1 MIKFELSFLKLL
13 LHLPLVITDNK
24 LLHALHTHFF
34 NIHFF
39 FNEEWKH
46 ALSKLAF
53 MQAERMFF
61 SVEFELRFRSWA

>member
-39 FNEEWKH
+39 FFLMKNGSM
-46 ALSKLAF
+46 L
-53 MQAERMFF
+53 
-61 SVEFELRFRSWA
+61 